1 MAIATRAQAEQAM
14 PAWEPRRGKRWSR
27 SDGEAMVEAFEGSG
41 MSVAEFA
48 RRHGLVDQRV
58 HWWLTRR
65 RRRNKGI
72 AFAPV
77 RLVDSRRGP
86 VPSSVGAAPSQGRV
100 EIVLR
105 TGWVIRVDS
114 EFDGETLRRVVQ
126 ALDGETLRRVVQAL
140 EEGARC

>member
-1 MAIATRAQAEQAM
+1 MAIATRAQVEPAM
-14 PAWEPRRGKRWSR
+14 SAWEPERGKRWSR

-65 RRRNKGI
+65 RPQKKRMS
-72 AFAPV
+72 FAPV
-77 RLVDSRRGP
+77 RLIDSMREP
-86 VPSSVGAAPSQGRV
+86 LPSSARAAPSSGGV

-105 TGWVIRVDS
+105 AGRVIRVGN
-114 EFDGETLRRVVQ
+114 EFDAETLRRVV
-126 ALDGETLRRVVQAL
+126 EAL
-140 EEGARC
+140 EGGARC